1 LQAFTN
7 DIIIFSGL
15 YEVKFEDGLTRT
27 YIASQ
32 VTSQMQKK
40 FVKPRTAEQQNKGNK
55 KGREKMSLIKT
66 AGMVVEGDEHSY
78 QQSLEES
85 GRECTNGRSTMNN
98 ADCSNKPDD
107 GTKDDKTFSGDLN
120 NEGHQLVCRT
130 AESNE
135 LDSGTDANEQDC
147 ERTDDTDI
155 DGAEQAA
162 AETYDGTRRTA
173 IKTVL
178 VDICMDMN
186 TQRCTDSDITVSSQL
201 EKKQKLYCFSK

>member
-1 LQAFTN
+1 
-7 DIIIFSGL
+7 
-15 YEVKFEDGLTRT
+15 
-27 YIASQ
+27 
-32 VTSQMQKK
+32 MQQK

-66 AGMVVEGDEHSY
+66 AGMVVGGDEHSY
-78 QQSLEES
+78 QQRHEES
-85 GRECTNGRSTMNN
+85 SRECTNGRSTMNN

-107 GTKDDKTFSGDLN
+107 DIKDDKTFSGDLN

-135 LDSGTDANEQDC
+135 PDSGTDANEQDC

-155 DGAEQAA
+155 DSAEQAA

-201 EKKQKLYCFSK
+201 EKKTEIILLLKVNMIAN